1 MPTTSTTPPFAD
13 NWLRWCNDLH
23 DHLAQQRHRAC
34 VVLIGDA
41 EWRHTTIH
49 QALAA
54 LAQRHPNL
62 SGLEVVQTI
71 ENSAFEYAEAIT
83 TKTLPH
89 KLGQETD
96 FVIFSGEQGLDA
108 NALGQ
113 AGGMI
118 RAGGICWLSLPAD
131 WCALPNPANA
141 RFLSYPLTL
150 EDSLKGFNRFFWDG
164 LQTHAELQ
172 EVLWVSQNT
181 ALPTLPS
188 ATPMETATSLKNM
201 SPDKP
206 ALLLTEDQQA
216 AWEQIQSVAFGH
228 RHRPLVLTADRGRG
242 KSTLLGVAAIRL
254 LQQGKQTIAV
264 TTARLDQTQALF
276 QGAIQTL
283 NQLIEEYSDTIRII
297 ENLPGWVCFEMEVQQ
312 GNKLTTARKSLQF
325 IAPDELVAATESPY
339 DLLMVDEAAHLPL
352 PLLMTLATQHNRLI
366 FATTQQG
373 YEGSGRGFTLR
384 FLSTLKTHYPQ
395 TKTAKLH
402 HPIRWAE
409 GDPLEKVLNQ
419 CLLFATLDD
428 NTNETETSQI
438 NTSDLSYRAITVEEL
453 IADRTKLSQ
462 LFQLLTFAHYQTA
475 PNDLMQ
481 LLETPNQQ
489 LYIAE
494 QEGKI
499 LGVLFALEEGDLPV
513 ENQGRKQG
521 HLFPQLMAQQTANEA
536 WLADKTLRIVRLAVQ
551 PINQSQGIGSAL
563 LSHFIDNVKQHS
575 ADINAITTSFGATP
589 NLVDFWHQNG
599 FTALHLGQ
607 KRDKASGTHSL
618 LMAMPLCH
626 ELSERIT
633 AQHTAFIQQFAWLL
647 TDSFQTLSA
656 DLVLSVLAKAS
667 LPKADFP
674 QGYLTN
680 QPFEAV
686 SYQLRQWVLSNVDTL
701 QKMEAPLRELW
712 VKRVLQNH
720 AWESLVK
727 ASDMTSRKN
736 KEKLFQKSLQILVKP

>member
-1 MPTTSTTPPFAD
+1 M
-13 NWLRWCNDLH
+13 
-23 DHLAQQRHRAC
+23 
-34 VVLIGDA
+34 VLIGDA
-41 EWRHTTIH
+41 KWRHATIN
-49 QALAA
+49 QALTA
-54 LAQRHPNL
+54 LAQHHPNL
-62 SGLEVVQTI
+62 SGLEVIQPN
-71 ENSAFEYAEAIT
+71 EAPAFEHTEAVT

-164 LQTHAELQ
+164 LQTHAEQQ
-172 EVLWVSQNT
+172 EVLWVSQDST
-181 ALPTLPS
+181 LPTLPS
-188 ATPMETATSLKNM
+188 ATPLANV

-206 ALLLTEDQQA
+206 ALQLTEDQQTT
-216 AWEQIQSVAFGH
+216 WEQIQSVAFGH

-254 LQQGKQTIAV
+254 LQQGKQTIAI
-264 TTARLDQTQALF
+264 TAARLDQTQALF
-276 QGAIQTL
+276 QGAVQTL
-283 NQLIEEYSDTIRII
+283 NQLIEEYSDTIRMI
-297 ENLPGWVCFEMEVQQ
+297 ENQPGWVCFEMEVQQ
-312 GNKLTTARKSLQF
+312 GNKLTTARKNLQF
-325 IAPDELVAATESPY
+325 IAPDELAARTESYY

-384 FLSTLKTHYPQ
+384 FLSTLKAHYPQ

-402 HPIRWAE
+402 HPIRWAD
-409 GDPLEKVLNQ
+409 GDPLEKVFNQ

-428 NTNETETSQI
+428 NPNETETSQI
-438 NTSDLSYRAITVEEL
+438 NTGDLSYRAISVEEL
-453 IADRTKLSQ
+453 IVDRTKLSQ

-481 LLETPNQQ
+481 LLETPNQH

-494 QEGKI
+494 QEDKI
-499 LGVLFALEEGDLPV
+499 LGVLFALEEGNLPF

-521 HLFPQLMAQQTANEA
+521 HLFPQLMQQQTANDA

-551 PINQSQGIGSAL
+551 PDNQSQGIGTAL
-563 LSHFIDNVKQHS
+563 LSHFINSVKQHS

-618 LMAMPLCH
+618 LMALPLCH
-626 ELSERIT
+626 ELSERVT
-633 AQHTAFIQQFAWLL
+633 AQHAAFIQQFAWLL
-647 TDSFQTLSA
+647 TDSFQTLSV

-667 LPKADFP
+667 LPKSDFP
-674 QGYLTN
+674 EGYLTN

-686 SYQLRQWVLSNVDTL
+686 SYPLRQWTLSNVDVL
-701 QKMEAPLRELW
+701 QKMEAPLRALW
-712 VKRVLQNH
+712 IKRVLQNP

-727 ASDMTSRKN
+727 ASGMTSRKQLEQQFKQYFN
-736 KEKLFQKSLQILVKP
+736 GHVE